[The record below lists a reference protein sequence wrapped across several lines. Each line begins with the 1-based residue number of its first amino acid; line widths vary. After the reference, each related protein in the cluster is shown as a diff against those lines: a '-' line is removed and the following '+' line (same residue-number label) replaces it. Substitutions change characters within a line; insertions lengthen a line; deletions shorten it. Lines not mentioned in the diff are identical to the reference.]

1 VIVESYSKNSP
12 MSARLLHTG
21 QVVVDLVMA
30 LDTLPRSG
38 GDVPA
43 HSARFEAGGGFNV
56 MAAASRNGLPVVYL
70 GRHGKG
76 QFGDLARQAM
86 TVEGIHISTAITEEQ
101 DTGLSVALIEPS
113 AERSFISYVG
123 AEGGLSPDDLASVE
137 VQPDDY
143 VYVSGYSLLHEDKVQ
158 SLLDWLGELPESVT
172 VVFDPGPLVDSPQ
185 APGMT
190 RLLPLIDLWTS
201 NCEEALRFTQVEET
215 SEALVKLADVLPK
228 DALVVV
234 RDGPQ
239 GCWISRHGETRQV
252 RGFPVVAI
260 DTNGAGDAH
269 AGVLL
274 AGLAAGHSPEFAA
287 LRANAAAAIAVTRW
301 GPATAP
307 TAAEV
312 DVMVLIEV

>member
-1 VIVESYSKNSP
+1 
-12 MSARLLHTG
+12 MSARLLYTG

-38 GDVPA
+38 GDVLA
-43 HSARFEAGGGFNV
+43 RSAMFEAGGGFNV
-56 MAAASRNGLPVVYL
+56 MAAACRNGLPTLYL

-76 QFGDLARQAM
+76 RFGELARQAM
-86 TVEGIHISTAITEEQ
+86 AVEGIEVVTAESADQ

-123 AEGGLSPDDLASVE
+123 AEGGLSGDDLSGVS
-137 VQPDDY
+137 VQPEDY
-143 VYVSGYSLLHEDKVQ
+143 VFVSGYSLLHADKVTT
-158 SLLDWLGELPESVT
+158 LLGWLSELPKGAG
-172 VVFDPGPLVDSPQ
+172 VVFDPGPLVNSANSAEVQ
-185 APGMT
+185 T
-190 RLLPLIDLWTS
+190 LLPLITLWSS
-201 NCEEALRFTQVEET
+201 NVEEALRFTGCATVV
-215 SEALVKLADVLPK
+215 EALSWLANLLSDHVLI
-228 DALVVV
+228 VV

-239 GCWISRHGETRQV
+239 GCWLRQGANIQHV
-252 RGFPVVAI
+252 PGFTVTAI

-274 AGLAAGHSPEFAA
+274 ANLAQGCPAQQAA

-307 TAAEV
+307 GADEV
-312 DVMVLIEV
+312 DRLIGLSLMPGS

>member
-1 VIVESYSKNSP
+1 

-30 LDTLPRSG
+30 VDTLPRSG
-38 GDVPA
+38 GDVLA
-43 HSARFEAGGGFNV
+43 RSARFEAGGGFNV

-86 TVEGIHISTAITEEQ
+86 AVEGIHVVAAVTDEQ

-123 AEGGLSPDDLASVE
+123 AEGGLSAEDLAGVE
-137 VQPDDY
+137 VQPEDY

-158 SLLDWLGELPESVT
+158 YLLDWLSGLAEGVR
-172 VVFDPGPLVDSPQ
+172 VAFDPGPLMDSPQ
-185 APGMT
+185 APVVA

-201 NCEEALRFTQVEET
+201 NREEALRFTQVGGVG
-215 SEALVKLADVLPK
+215 EALVRLTDWLPE
-228 DALVVV
+228 DALIVV

-239 GCWISRHGETRQV
+239 GCWISQRGETRQV
-252 RGFPVVAI
+252 RGFPVAAI

-269 AGVLL
+269 TGVLL
-274 AGLAAGHSPEFAA
+274 AGLAAGHTPEQAA

-312 DVMVLIEV
+312 DVMVG